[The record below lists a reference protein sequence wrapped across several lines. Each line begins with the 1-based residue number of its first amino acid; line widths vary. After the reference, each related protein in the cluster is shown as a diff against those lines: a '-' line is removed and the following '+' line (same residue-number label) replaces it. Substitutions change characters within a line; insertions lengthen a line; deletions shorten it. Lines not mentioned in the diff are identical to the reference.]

1 MCCTDAATLSCV
13 LIPQRC
19 CFCHELWQ
27 RSIHYSIELLL
38 LLLQVEPARKVQEL
52 SEAAH
57 QLLTTATQ
65 HLLLLGAS
73 SAADQ
78 QSQQQQQYLQAACG
92 LQEAW
97 DSYSRAAAAAAG
109 AAQQQLLQQQ
119 DAEAAAA
126 GSRGQQFVA
135 DTVRQLRQLHSLLQ
149 QLHQLPVQQQQQDM
163 QQVQQQAAWLLQ
175 RSSTLLQQLDSPAG
189 SSTAGRFEWVDGS
202 LTRAIQQGSWVLLDN
217 ANLVN
222 PTVLDRLNGLL
233 EPHGVLQ
240 LDEAGGGGA
249 AGGRVVVP
257 HPNFRLILAYDPK
270 HGEVSRAMR
279 NRGVELYLLPAAA
292 GGAGSSSSSSSSRE
306 LAVAANGSAGQQQ
319 QVRKVV
325 KMRYILAAHLCMYVM
340 CGVLRDL
347 VLGTCG
353 RDACMHA
360 ACMRVR
366 VC

>member
-1 MCCTDAATLSCV
+1 VAFTRRLFRLQLYCNCTLFSFFHIAV
-13 LIPQRC
+13 M
-19 CFCHELWQ
+19 
-27 RSIHYSIELLL
+27 
-38 LLLQVEPARKVQEL
+38 QVEPARKVQEL

-65 HLLLLGAS
+65 QLLLLGA
-73 SAADQ
+73 AAAGQ
-78 QSQQQQQYLQAACG
+78 QSQQQQQCVQAACG
-92 LQEAW
+92 MQEAW
-97 DSYSRAAAAAAG
+97 DSYSQAAAAAAG

-119 DAEAAAA
+119 DADGAAAA
-126 GSRGQQFVA
+126 GSSGQQSVA
-135 DTVRQLRQLHSLLQ
+135 DTVRQLKQLHGLLQ
-149 QLHQLPVQQQQQDM
+149 QLLQLPGQLQPFQQQHM
-163 QQVQQQAAWLLQ
+163 QQVQQQAAGVLQ

-292 GGAGSSSSSSSSRE
+292 GGAGSSSSSSSMERS
-306 LAVAANGSAGQQQ
+306 VAADGAAAQQQ
-319 QVRKVV
+319 QVRRMVIVV
-325 KMRYILAAHLCMYVM
+325 ETNCFRLRVHAMCTVCLWTAHP
-340 CGVLRDL
+340 
-347 VLGTCG
+347 
-353 RDACMHA
+353 
-360 ACMRVR
+360 RV
-366 VC
+366 